1 MNATQHSR
9 TGQPEGSPEA
19 PPFGTYAPTA
29 FQARLIDFTRRQSE
43 TWLGKRLAFLA
54 RRLVMLGLSHPLD
67 VEVFGQRMRLN
78 PFNNV
83 SEKRILFTPQYF
95 DQQERDAL
103 AEHIGGEHFGE
114 GYVFVDI
121 GANVGGYA
129 LFVAANA
136 GGSARILAI
145 EPQPIVF
152 DRLVYNIGLNPT
164 GTVKAIACALA
175 DKEGEMTLFLPARN
189 KGEASVKIVGTPGGG
204 DRSVQVPA
212 RTLLGLLEDEGIDH
226 IDALK
231 IDVEGAEDLIL
242 VPFLAEA
249 PEHLLPRLLII
260 EHARDRWQTDCI
272 SLLEKAGYRQVV
284 ETRLNM
290 VMARESD

>member
-1 MNATQHSR
+1 MNATHPTQEA
-9 TGQPEGSPEA
+9 PEDR

-29 FQARLIDFTRRQSE
+29 MQQRLIAFTRRQPE
-43 TWLGKRLAFLA
+43 TWLGKRLAFFA
-54 RRLVMLGLSHPLD
+54 RRLVMLGLHHPLD
-67 VEVFGQRMRLN
+67 VEVFGQKMRLN

-95 DQQERDAL
+95 DPRERDLL
-103 AEHIGGEHFGE
+103 ADHIHADRPHAQ
-114 GYVFVDI
+114 YVFVDI
-121 GANVGGYA
+121 GANVGGYS
-129 LFVAANA
+129 LFAAGQA
-136 GGSARILAI
+136 GRDARILAI

-152 DRLVYNIGLNPT
+152 DRLVCNIGLNPS

-175 DKEGEMTLFLPARN
+175 DKEGTMTLFMPARN
-189 KGEASVKIVGTPGGG
+189 KGEASVKYVGTPGDE
-204 DRSVQVPA
+204 DRAVEVPA
-212 RTLLGLLEDEGIDH
+212 RTLLGILGEEGIDH

-242 VPFLAEA
+242 APFLAEA
-249 PEHLLPRLLII
+249 PRDLLPRMLII

-272 SLLEKAGYRQVV
+272 ALLEKAGYREKA

-290 VMARESD
+290 VMVREDA

>member
-1 MNATQHSR
+1 MNATQHSS

-29 FQARLIDFTRRQSE
+29 FQARLIDFTRRQSG

-54 RRLVMLGLSHPLD
+54 RRLVMLGLTHPLD

-95 DQQERDAL
+95 DQQERDIL
-103 AEHIGGEHFGE
+103 REHVGE

-121 GANVGGYA
+121 GANVGGYS
-129 LFVAANA
+129 LFVAAHA

-145 EPQPIVF
+145 EPQPIIF

-212 RTLLGLLEDEGIDH
+212 RTLLGLLDDEGIDH

-242 VPFLAEA
+242 VPFLSEA
-249 PEHLLPRLLII
+249 PEKLLPRLLII

-272 SLLEKAGYRQVV
+272 SLLEKAGYRHVV

-290 VMARESD
+290 VMSREAD

>member
-1 MNATQHSR
+1 MIATLQP
-9 TGQPEGSPEA
+9 GQGA
-19 PPFGTYAPTA
+19 AQDTAPFGTYAPTPM
-29 FQARLIDFTRRQSE
+29 QARLIAFARRQPE

-54 RRLVMLGLSHPLD
+54 RRLVMLGLDHPLD
-67 VEVFGQRMRLN
+67 VEVFGQKMRLN

-95 DQQERDAL
+95 DQAEREIL
-103 AEHIGGEHFGE
+103 RERVGENF
-114 GYVFVDI
+114 VFVDI
-121 GANVGGYA
+121 GANVGGYS
-129 LFVAANA
+129 LFVAGQA
-136 GGSARILAI
+136 GRGARILAI

-164 GTVKAIACALA
+164 GTIKAIACALA

-189 KGEASVKIVGTPGGG
+189 KGEASVKYVGTPGGD

-212 RTLLGLLEDEGIDH
+212 RTLMSLLAQENIDH
-226 IDALK
+226 IDAMK

-249 PEHLLPRLLII
+249 PRPLLPRLMII
-260 EHARDRWQTDCI
+260 ENARDRWETDCI
-272 SLLEKAGYRQVV
+272 ALLQKAGYRQTA
-284 ETRLNM
+284 ETRLNL
-290 VMARESD
+290 VMERPD